1 MAFELLATSLL
12 GTLLVIAVT
21 RTATAYIQKKKVQ
34 NVSDFD
40 DKDDTHVKNLYKWA
54 WHIVSSHIMKQA
66 ATFL

>member
-21 RTATAYIQKKKVQ
+21 RTATAYIQKKKEVQ

-40 DKDDTHVKNLYKWA
+40 NKDERNIA
-54 WHIVSSHIMKQA
+54 VSTCQKPI
-66 ATFL
+66 

>member
-40 DKDDTHVKNLYKWA
+40 DKDDTHMSKTYINGHSEHPNFFSYLS
-54 WHIVSSHIMKQA
+54 I
-66 ATFL
+66 

>member
-21 RTATAYIQKKKVQ
+21 RTATAYIPRKKVQ

-40 DKDDTHVKNLYKWA
+40 NKDERNIA
-54 WHIVSSHIMKQA
+54 VSTCQKPI
-66 ATFL
+66 